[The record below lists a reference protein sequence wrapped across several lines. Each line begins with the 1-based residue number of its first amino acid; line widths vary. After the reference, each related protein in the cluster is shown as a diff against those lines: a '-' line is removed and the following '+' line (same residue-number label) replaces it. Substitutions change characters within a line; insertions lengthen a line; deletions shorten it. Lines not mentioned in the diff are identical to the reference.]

1 MCKDKWD
8 ELNLNY
14 KKILDY
20 SKCTNHHISFWD
32 IIVYERD
39 KNFTYLGN
47 STNNF
52 MKLLKHFKEN
62 GSLMHRST

>member
-20 SKCTNHHISFWD
+20 CKGTSHHISFWEL
-32 IIVYERD
+32 IVYECD

-52 MKLLKHFKEN
+52 MK
-62 GSLMHRST
+62 